1 MQSPIRVVQSVV
13 RSQPPP
19 VQISMLRDNKLRAEA
34 EVSALD
40 ELLKHVRAIL
50 AANRH
55 HLIRHPALERLL
67 SDLSEN

>member
-1 MQSPIRVVQSVV
+1 
-13 RSQPPP
+13 
-19 VQISMLRDNKLRAEA
+19 MLRDNKLRAEA